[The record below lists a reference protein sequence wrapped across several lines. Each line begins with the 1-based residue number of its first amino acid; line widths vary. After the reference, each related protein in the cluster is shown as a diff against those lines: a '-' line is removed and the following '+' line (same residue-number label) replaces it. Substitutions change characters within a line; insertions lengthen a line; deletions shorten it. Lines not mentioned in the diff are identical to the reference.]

1 MMDSQENILQQEET
15 KEVIQEAAAPE
26 VVNEETA
33 PAAEEQ
39 PRKVYETKA
48 EV

>member
-33 PAAEEQ
+33 ASCGRTASQ
-39 PRKVYETKA
+39 GL
-48 EV
+48 

>member
-26 VVNEETA
+26 VVNEEKLS
-33 PAAEEQ
+33 
-39 PRKVYETKA
+39 RKQQLLKW
-48 EV
+48 